1 MIETKEGKIFEP
13 EEHAILKHYIFNRE
27 LRSTRDGCFYES
39 DFPVIEGYK
48 PVGVTPIKISRRV
61 SEFFIL
67 YVNTVPVKV
76 EENNST
82 PGTPLETIGKSRT
95 LSK

>member
-1 MIETKEGKIFEP
+1 M
-13 EEHAILKHYIFNRE
+13 L
-27 LRSTRDGCFYES
+27 LRIG
-39 DFPVIEGYK
+39 FPVIEGYK

-61 SEFFIL
+61 SDFFII

-82 PGTPLETIGKSRT
+82 PGTPLETIGKSRI

>member
-1 MIETKEGKIFEP
+1 MIETKDGKIFEP

-61 SEFFIL
+61 SEFFIQ

-76 EENNST
+76 KKNINT